1 MKTKIITVSVQEDVE
16 ERFRKLAGATYG
28 RHKGYLG
35 KAITE
40 AMKEWENKKKQSDVN
55 ARALEML
62 RKGFKMGKWKF
73 NRDEIYAERF
83 KRFKQ

>member
-1 MKTKIITVSVQEDVE
+1 MKTKTITISVQEDVE

-35 KAITE
+35 KAMTE
-40 AMKEWENKKKQSDVN
+40 AMKEWENKKSYTDVN

-62 RKGFKMGKWKF
+62 RKGFKMGKMTTK
-73 NRDEIYAERF
+73 NRSEWHER
-83 KRFKQ
+83 